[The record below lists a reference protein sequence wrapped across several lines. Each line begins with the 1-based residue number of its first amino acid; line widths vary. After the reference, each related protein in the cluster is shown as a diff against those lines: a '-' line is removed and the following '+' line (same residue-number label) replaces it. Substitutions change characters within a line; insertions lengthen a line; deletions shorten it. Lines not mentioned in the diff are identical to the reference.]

1 MASQCLLVSNN
12 MSFSGLVSDMEIVDG
27 SSFDVL
33 TKVRDYVHRGAII
46 LTHPLCGNMRPT
58 QQPFRSVI
66 MRTFSESQPVDE
78 TSLTLIE
85 NALGIYRSCLE
96 RLARADDLP
105 APIASDYA
113 FVDFELMRAS
123 LESLGLL
130 HNRVANNSER
140 R

>member
-1 MASQCLLVSNN
+1 
-12 MSFSGLVSDMEIVDG
+12 MEAVDG
-27 SSFDVL
+27 SSYDVL
-33 TKVRDYVHRGAII
+33 TRVRDYVHRGAII

-66 MRTFSESQPVDE
+66 MQIFPEPHPVDE
-78 TSLTLIE
+78 PSLTLIE
-85 NALGIYRSCLE
+85 NALGVYRSCLE
-96 RLARADDLP
+96 RLARPDALP
-105 APIASDYA
+105 DPIASDYA

-130 HNRVANNSER
+130 YNGVANNSER

>member
-12 MSFSGLVSDMEIVDG
+12 TSFSGLVSEMEAVDG
-27 SSFDVL
+27 SSYDVL
-33 TKVRDYVHRGAII
+33 TRVRDYVHRGAII

-66 MRTFSESQPVDE
+66 MQIFPEPHPVDE
-78 TSLTLIE
+78 PSLTLIE

-96 RLARADDLP
+96 RLARADALP
-105 APIASDYA
+105 DPIASDYA

-130 HNRVANNSER
+130 HHGVANNSER